1 MPGST
6 TASTKS
12 PKNCY
17 VSLIPM
23 SERQQMKLVR
33 QLETCDG
40 RGGIQISWCSFFYQ
54 QFIFPN

>member
-6 TASTKS
+6 GRS
-12 PKNCY
+12 PKNY
-17 VSLIPM
+17 HMSIVPM

-40 RGGIQISWCSFFYQ
+40 SGGE
-54 QFIFPN
+54 FILLINFKKNLV